1 MVKIYIRTNLAGPN
15 EKKAIAHVRPNRTVR
30 PATALRSCRELRL
43 LADGLLALIC
53 LIWIRTT
60 MNTQML
66 ASRIRPINA
75 TTVTYK
81 MMLFRSQQLEGDRV
95 SVII

>member
-1 MVKIYIRTNLAGPN
+1 MVNRYNRTTLAGPKEN
-15 EKKAIAHVRPNRTVR
+15 NPTDHVRPNRTVR
-30 PATALRSCRELRL
+30 LATALKSFRGLLL

-66 ASRIRPINA
+66 NNRVRRINA
-75 TTVTYK
+75 TTVT
-81 MMLFRSQQLEGDRV
+81 
-95 SVII
+95 